1 VLDAALGAAAGPAGS
16 GVDAG
21 APAAVL
27 GLVELPVD
35 DALQHDEDDAEERR
49 EEDDAHVRLEVPPLR
64 VPCRNSTKISV
75 PFYWLR
81 RARGTEEC
89 GKKQSKRTGDWE
101 ENRGTGP
108 RNQSADLEA
117 EVLAE
122 EGVSLR
128 GEARGAPEGRCRV
141 H

>member
-49 EEDDAHVRLEVPPLR
+49 EEDDAHVRLEVPPL
-64 VPCRNSTKISV
+64 
-75 PFYWLR
+75 
-81 RARGTEEC
+81 
-89 GKKQSKRTGDWE
+89 
-101 ENRGTGP
+101 
-108 RNQSADLEA
+108 EA

-128 GEARGAPEGRCRV
+128 GEARGAPEGRRRV